1 MKDVKETMRGIL
13 WLVGLISAVG
23 VCVYY
28 IVNGTFHPILILVL
42 LICLYPW
49 CEGFWNLFYYECSDN
64 RNKRILKRILPKIGF
79 SITYENEYEVVPP
92 LLYIFVGNYKGE
104 KFMIKVF
111 KSFITVI
118 DLPWY
123 EIEETEYMLPIL
135 EATNEVNNSTGFL
148 SMLIRSDVENKRC
161 VYTAYQ
167 IVLPEYKPENHL
179 ENMLNEMLACKREFM
194 ETLKEKRAEES
205 LPNRKI
211 GFAFNDKNT

>member
-1 MKDVKETMRGIL
+1 MGTADRKDVFKGIM
-13 WLVGLISAVG
+13 WLMGLISAVG

-49 CEGFWNLFYYECSDN
+49 CEGFWNLFYYEYSDN
-64 RNKRILKRILPKIGF
+64 RNKKILKRILPEIGF

-111 KSFITVI
+111 RSFIVVI

-123 EIEETEYMLPIL
+123 EIEETESMLPIL
-135 EATNEVNNSTGFL
+135 EAANKVNNSAGFL
-148 SMLIRSDVENKRC
+148 SVLIKSDVENKRC

-167 IVLPEYKPENHL
+167 IVLPEYKPKNHL
-179 ENMLNEMLACKREFM
+179 ENMLNEILACKQDFMVILREKQS
-194 ETLKEKRAEES
+194 ETNNTKRKE
-205 LPNRKI
+205 
-211 GFAFNDKNT
+211 GF